1 MLSLQQALRILT
13 LLLLPLAAISGPAF
27 AAGGYAGAS
36 GGSAPVSTQSSSSP
50 TFSNPINQGVPPAT
64 STLNRYGVP
73 PYRLPA
79 TRRR

>member
-1 MLSLQQALRILT
+1 MPSFHRALRVLT
-13 LLLLPLAAISGPAF
+13 PCLLLAAMTGAAS
-27 AAGGYAGAS
+27 AAGGYAGPN
-36 GGSAPVSTQSSSSP
+36 GGSAPVPTQSSSSP
-50 TFSNPINQGVPPAT
+50 TFSNPINQPVPPAT